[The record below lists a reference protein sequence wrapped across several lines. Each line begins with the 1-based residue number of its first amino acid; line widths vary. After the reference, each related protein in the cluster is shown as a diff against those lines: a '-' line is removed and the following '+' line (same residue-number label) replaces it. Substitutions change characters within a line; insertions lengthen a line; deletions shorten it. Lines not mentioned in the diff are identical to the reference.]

1 MIKVNNYIIEKEIG
15 KGENSE
21 VFLAHKEG
29 SLIITACKKYER
41 NKIEGK
47 PIYKILGNEIMV
59 LKSLKDHNIIEL
71 LDILKTETYFYLI
84 YEYCNGGNLLDILEK
99 YEEKNGKPFPEK
111 IIQYLMKQIIN
122 GIKYIHSKEL
132 IHSDLKL
139 QSIFI
144 IFNNDKDKEE
154 LDMMKATVKIAHFKK
169 MKKQSNDDLKFVEA
183 TFADYDYDYERK
195 YHYQKTD
202 ILDLGIICY
211 KMLLGKNASKSKD
224 TEKILNELKSGKN
237 NSIALSEEVISF
249 LENLMNK
256 NSFKRY
262 NIDQS
267 CEHPFLKKEYL

>member
-1 MIKVNNYIIEKEIG
+1 MKVRNYIIDKEIG

-21 VFLAHKEG
+21 VRLARKEG
-29 SLIITACKKYER
+29 SLIFSVCKKYER
-41 NKIEGK
+41 SKIEGK
-47 PIYKILGNEIMV
+47 QIIKILEYETNV
-59 LKSLKDHNIIEL
+59 LKSLKDQNVIEL
-71 LDILKTETYFYLI
+71 LDILKTKTHFYLI

-99 YEEKNGKPFPEK
+99 YEEKNGKPFSEK
-111 IIQYLMKQIIN
+111 IVQYLMKQIIN
-122 GIKYIHSKEL
+122 GIKYIHRKEL
-132 IHSDLKL
+132 IHGDLKL

-169 MKKQSNDDLKFVEA
+169 CKKQSNDDLKFVEA

-195 YHYQKTD
+195 HHYQKTD

-224 TEKILNELKSGKN
+224 TEVILNELKSGNN

-256 NSFKRY
+256 NSFKRF
-262 NIDQS
+262 NIDQTY
-267 CEHPFLKKEYL
+267 EHPFLKKEYL